1 MRILAIVPARCG
13 SKGFPNKNIAKIK
26 DKTLLELAINVGN
39 DCDIVDDV
47 YISTDCIEYENIAKK
62 AGAKSLGLRSENLA
76 NDTAKSIDVVVDLIT
91 KLDNKYDYLV
101 LLQPT
106 SPLRTPSDIQ
116 NMINL
121 LENNKAD
128 ACVSVVKI
136 DEPHPYKLKS
146 IDDKGYVKPFLDD
159 TTSEIPRQL
168 LPEVYALNGSIYI
181 TKVKTILEDKTF
193 LPKKTVPHIMYT
205 NINIDSEEDFIFLE
219 AMLNKNK
226 IKIWGLDDD

>member
-1 MRILAIVPARCG
+1 MKVLAIVPARCG

-26 DKTLLELAINVGN
+26 DKTLLEIAIKVGN
-39 DCDIVDDV
+39 DCDIVDDI

-62 AGAKSLGLRSENLA
+62 TGAKSLELRGENLA
-76 NDTAKSIDVVVDLIT
+76 NDTAKSIDVVVDLIN
-91 KLDNKYDYLV
+91 KLDKEYDYLV

-121 LENNKAD
+121 LEKNKAD

-146 IDDKGYVKPFLDD
+146 IDDKGYVKSFLDD

-193 LPKKTVPHIMYT
+193 LPKKTVPYIMDT

-226 IKIWGLDDD
+226 IKIWGFDDD